1 MASVE
6 QTVSQLDSLEIEDV
20 NKKRKAAGASSVS
33 EADTSVVV
41 GETEHKTL
49 RQLKNKSKINPV
61 NEVKKIIEQSDTE
74 VEDESNWMRKEL
86 AEINNKLSNML
97 TKNDSGL
104 KSMMRELVNEMK
116 DELFKSVI
124 HTIETLESSVFEKQ
138 QENDKFANE
147 VKRPEEQLNN
157 EKDEEQQ
164 YKMEMTKQQLTNEKK
179 LNELEQYSGRNN
191 IRLSGCVDKES
202 G

>member
-124 HTIETLESSVFEKQ
+124 HKIETLESSVFEKQ
-138 QENDKFANE
+138 QEDDKFANE
-147 VKRPEEQLNN
+147 VKRLEEQLNN
-157 EKDEEQQ
+157 EKDEKQQ

-179 LNELEQYSGRNN
+179 INELEQYSGRNN
-191 IRLSGCVDKES
+191 IRLSGCVDKEN